1 VIFGNGRTRV
11 TSRNELRNDLRRS
24 IFHDGSEEP
33 RNGEKHLTSTLSLR
47 GEVKGWGLGAGTPH
61 HPTPENNVM
70 FLDFAVVAT
79 HLEHKCS
86 VLPNRGAHVGELLKK
101 EVRK

>member
-1 VIFGNGRTRV
+1 
-11 TSRNELRNDLRRS
+11 
-24 IFHDGSEEP
+24 
-33 RNGEKHLTSTLSLR
+33 
-47 GEVKGWGLGAGTPH
+47 
-61 HPTPENNVM
+61 M